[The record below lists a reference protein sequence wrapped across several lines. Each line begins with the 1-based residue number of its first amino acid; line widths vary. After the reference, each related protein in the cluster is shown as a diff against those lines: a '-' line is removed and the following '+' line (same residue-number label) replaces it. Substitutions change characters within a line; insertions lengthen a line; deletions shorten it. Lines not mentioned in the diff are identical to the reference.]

1 MSIIT
6 CTRLSDLGERHRI
19 TILEV
24 KKSAALLDA
33 FAQSKRAGTKSFG
46 TVVGRLSMAAGLSIM
61 GLVSRSG

>member
-24 KKSAALLDA
+24 KKSGSLNA
-33 FAQSKRAGTKSFG
+33 FAQQKRAGTESFG
-46 TVVGRLSMAAGLSIM
+46 TVVGRLSMATGLSIM

>member
-6 CTRLSDLGERHRI
+6 CTRLSDLGERHSNP
-19 TILEV
+19 TLEV
-24 KKSAALLDA
+24 KKSGSLNA
-33 FAQSKRAGTKSFG
+33 FAQPKRAGTKSFG